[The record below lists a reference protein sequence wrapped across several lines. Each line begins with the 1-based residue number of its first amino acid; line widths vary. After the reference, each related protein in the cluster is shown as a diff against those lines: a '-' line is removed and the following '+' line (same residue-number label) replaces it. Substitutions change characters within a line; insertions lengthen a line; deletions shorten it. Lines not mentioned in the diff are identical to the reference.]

1 MTYGNNSNKTVEI
14 IICGD
19 EMRACKA
26 KKLAA
31 GNQMKYLEDA
41 ERFEAEIA
49 FFRELSSKPIEM
61 IVPDPPVGFEWT
73 FS

>member
-1 MTYGNNSNKTVEI
+1 
-14 IICGD
+14 
-19 EMRACKA
+19 MRACKA

-31 GNQMKYLEDA
+31 GNQMKYLEDS

-49 FFRELSSKPIEM
+49 FFKEFSSKPNEM
-61 IVPDPPVGFEWT
+61 ILPDPPVGFEWR